1 MSEPTFICS
10 APELANSAQKIA
22 LYSHY
27 AAAVAAFA
35 GGGVMISRT
44 RVQEKVPHILGAIA
58 AFGIGFLALYSQW
71 EFNQYLYS
79 CRETAANAVGARAG
93 FWAVWGTLLLVGL
106 SLLPGFRFKRM
117 GRLALLPLII
127 FTLGAFI
134 PASIGDV
141 LASVAMTAKAP
152 VEIAVDAAKAADF
165 AVLQKASAIGSALIF
180 GIPALISTII
190 VIVIYIITQTKK
202 VEKRSMENHQAR
214 TGIMALVAACI
225 PAVVYSTGAFLF
237 ASGAQGV
244 DKAVLLFNCAD
255 IAAVFFLLCATM
267 SLLGTPANFSRPVK
281 TKKEKPLGKKK
292 GGKGEEADTHL
303 HPTVQEAYA
312 QAYAQQLYAQQQA
325 YAQYYAQQQ
334 QAAVQQAQTAA
345 QTQQQAQAEPVSAAP
360 ASTLTQQENQPQQQA
375 ADPVAIAAY
384 QQQQAQYYAQQQAYA
399 AYQQQQQA
407 YQQAYAAQQHYA
419 QGQQQ
424 AYAEA
429 YQQQQSGYQHAP
441 ASAPRVAK
449 VGSPRQVSGGG
460 VKKIGGV
467 RPIKKVR

>member
-1 MSEPTFICS
+1 
-10 APELANSAQKIA
+10 
-22 LYSHY
+22 
-27 AAAVAAFA
+27 
-35 GGGVMISRT
+35 MISRA
-44 RVQEKVPHILGAIA
+44 RVQEKAPHILGAIA
-58 AFGIGFLALYSQW
+58 AFGVGILALYSQW
-71 EFNQYLYS
+71 EFNQFLYS

-93 FWAVWGTLLLVGL
+93 FWAVWGVLLLVGL

-117 GRLALLPLII
+117 GRMALLPLII

-141 LASVAMTAKAP
+141 LASIAMTAKAP
-152 VEIAVDAAKAADF
+152 IEIAADAAKAADF
-165 AVLQKASAIGSALIF
+165 AVLQKAGAIGSALIF

-190 VIVIYIITQTKK
+190 VIVVYVVTQTKK

-225 PAVVYSTGAFLF
+225 PAVVYSAGAFLI

-281 TKKEKPLGKKK
+281 VKKEKPADKKK
-292 GGKGEEADTHL
+292 GGKGEEADTHS

-334 QAAVQQAQTAA
+334 QAAA
-345 QTQQQAQAEPVSAAP
+345 QQQAQAAAQAQQQAQAAP
-360 ASTLTQQENQPQQQA
+360 AATPQAEPTPAAPAATPAQPESQPQQQA
-375 ADPVAIAAY
+375 ADPAAMAAY

-407 YQQAYAAQQHYA
+407 YQQAYAAQHHYA

-424 AYAEA
+424 AYAQA
-429 YQQQQSGYQHAP
+429 YQQQQSGYQHQHAP

-449 VGSPRQVSGGG
+449 VGAPRQVAGGS